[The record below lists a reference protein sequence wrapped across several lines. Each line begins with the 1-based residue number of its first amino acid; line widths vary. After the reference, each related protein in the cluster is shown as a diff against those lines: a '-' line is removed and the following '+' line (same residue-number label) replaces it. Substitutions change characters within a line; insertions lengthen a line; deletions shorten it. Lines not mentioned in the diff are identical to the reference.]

1 MEMQGGC
8 LWKMREEMMK
18 MSSELMSSYTHLE
31 AQISQLQQTQER
43 ILTLLEA
50 PYSIKKEEDVS
61 SFQHVLPEIRSV
73 TNKLCAMSKVQSSNI
88 CDIKATTNKLN
99 AMIKYHFEKPSA
111 SKGDANNM

>member
-1 MEMQGGC
+1 MEMEGGC
-8 LWKMREEMMK
+8 LWKMREEIMK
-18 MSSELMSSYTHLE
+18 ISSELMRSHTHLE

-50 PYSIKKEEDVS
+50 PYSIKKQEDVS
-61 SFQHVLPEIRSV
+61 SFQYIVLEIRSV
-73 TNKLCAMSKVQSSNI
+73 ANKLCAMSKVQSSNI
-88 CDIKATTNKLN
+88 CDIRATTNKLN